1 MNKSTLA
8 LAITL
13 AAIANQA
20 SAAGFIED
28 SKATLNLRNF
38 YFNADNREN
47 QEQLGNA
54 AYSGQ
59 AEEWGQGF
67 QLNFVSGYTQG
78 TVGFGVDA
86 IGLLGLKL
94 DAGGRAGKAGI
105 DRTPGALFPL
115 DSDGKAVDNYGK
127 AGVTGKVRISKTE
140 ARLGTLQPK
149 LPVINFNDGRLLP
162 QTFEGGQIT
171 SAEIDG
177 LTLTAGQL
185 ESTKTRSSTD
195 DIGLRIGGAT
205 RPTGTPASTA
215 LADSNKFT
223 FAGADYK
230 LSKDLTAQYYYG
242 SLEDFY
248 QQHFL
253 GLTHNLALP
262 VGALKTD
269 LRYFNSGS
277 DGKNGNAA
285 GRAEGYKSS
294 GYWTAGDSNSGE
306 VDNNTWSALFTYSLS
321 GHALSAGYQQV
332 SGDSAFPFVSQGD
345 GSTAY
350 LITDRQIGKF
360 ASAGERTW
368 LAEYG
373 YDFASAGVPGLKA
386 TITYLSG
393 DNIDAAASDRK
404 EWERDLRIDYVLPN
418 GPLKGLGFSW
428 RNAEFHSNTAS
439 ADQDENRLIVSYSLP
454 LL

>member
-8 LAITL
+8 LAVTL
-13 AAIANQA
+13 AALANQA
-20 SAAGFIED
+20 TAAGFIED
-28 SKATLNLRNF
+28 SKATLGLRNF
-38 YFNADNREN
+38 YFDRDDKNTANSNNE
-47 QEQLGNA
+47 A
-54 AYSGQ
+54 S
-59 AEEWGQGF
+59 EWGQGF
-67 QLNFVSGYTQG
+67 IFNYQSGYTEG
-78 TVGFGVDA
+78 TVGFGLDA
-86 IGLLGLKL
+86 IGLVGIKL
-94 DAGGRAGKAGI
+94 DSGGNSSTPRSRA
-105 DRTPGALFPL
+105 PGALFPL
-115 DSDGKAVDNYGK
+115 ESDGSAVDNYGK
-127 AGVTGKVRISKTE
+127 AGVTAKARLSKTE
-140 ARLGTLQPK
+140 LRIGTLQPK

-162 QTFEGGQIT
+162 QTFEGAQVT

-195 DIGLRIGGAT
+195 DIALRIGGA
-205 RPTGTPASTA
+205 ASFQGKA
-215 LADSNKFT
+215 ADSNEFIY
-223 FAGADYK
+223 AGGDYK
-230 LSKDLTAQYYYG
+230 ITKDLTAQYYYG
-242 SLEDFY
+242 NLEDFY
-248 QQHFL
+248 KQHFL

-277 DGKNGNAA
+277 DGKNGSLA
-285 GRAEGYKSS
+285 GRTEGYKSS
-294 GYWTAGDSNSGE
+294 GFWRAGDSKNGE

-332 SGDSAFPFVSQGD
+332 SGNSAFPFVSQGD
-345 GSTAY
+345 GATAY

-373 YDFASAGVPGLKA
+373 YDFASAGIPGLKA
-386 TITYLSG
+386 TVTYLSG
-393 DNIDAAASDRK
+393 SNIDAADSDRK
-404 EWERDLRIDYVLPN
+404 EWERDFRVDYTLQE
-418 GPLKGLGFSW
+418 GALKGLGLSW
-428 RNAEFHSNTAS
+428 RNATFRGNTSA

>member
-1 MNKSTLA
+1 MKMQPLA
-8 LAITL
+8 LAVTL
-13 AAIANQA
+13 AGLANQA
-20 SAAGFIED
+20 IAAGFIED

-38 YFNADNREN
+38 YFNSDNRES
-47 QEQLGNA
+47 QDTLGNA
-54 AYSGQ
+54 AYTSQ
-59 AEEWGQGF
+59 AKEWGQGL
-67 QLNFVSGYTQG
+67 QLNFVSGYTLG
-78 TVGFGVDA
+78 NVGFGVDA
-86 IGLLGLKL
+86 IGLYGLKL
-94 DAGGRAGKAGI
+94 DSGGRAGKAGI

-127 AGVTGKVRISKTE
+127 AGVTGKVRFSKTE

-171 SAEIDG
+171 SGEIDG

-195 DIGLRIGGAT
+195 DIALRIGGAT
-205 RPTGTPASTA
+205 RPTGSPASTA
-215 LADSNKFT
+215 PADSNKFI
-223 FAGADYK
+223 FAGGDYK
-230 LSKDLTAQYYYG
+230 ISKELTAQYYYA

-253 GLTHNLALP
+253 GLIHTLAIGP
-262 VGALKTD
+262 GALKTD

-285 GRAEGYKSS
+285 GRADGYKSS
-294 GYWTAGDSNSGE
+294 GYWRAGDSHAGE

-332 SGDSAFPFVSQGD
+332 SGNSAFPFVSQGD
-345 GSTAY
+345 GATAY

-360 ASAGERTW
+360 VSAGERTW

-373 YDFASAGVPGLKA
+373 YDFAATGVPGLKA
-386 TITYLSG
+386 TVTYLSG
-393 DNIDAAASDRK
+393 DNIDAATSDRK
-404 EWERDLRIDYVLPN
+404 EWERDLRIDYALQS
-418 GPLKGLGFSW
+418 GALKGLGISW
-428 RNAEFHSNTAS
+428 RNASLRSNAS
-439 ADQDENRLIVSYSLP
+439 SDLDENRLILSYSLP

>member
-8 LAITL
+8 LAVTL
-13 AAIANQA
+13 AALANQA
-20 SAAGFIED
+20 TAAGFIED
-28 SKATLNLRNF
+28 SKATLGLRNF
-38 YFNADNREN
+38 YFDRDDKNTANSNNE
-47 QEQLGNA
+47 A
-54 AYSGQ
+54 S
-59 AEEWGQGF
+59 EWGQGF
-67 QLNFVSGYTQG
+67 IFNYQSGYTEG
-78 TVGFGVDA
+78 TVGFGLDA
-86 IGLLGLKL
+86 IGLVGIKL
-94 DAGGRAGKAGI
+94 DSGGDSSTPRSRA
-105 DRTPGALFPL
+105 PGALFPL
-115 DSDGKAVDNYGK
+115 ESDGSAVDNYGK
-127 AGVTGKVRISKTE
+127 AGVTAKARLSKTE
-140 ARLGTLQPK
+140 LRIGTLQPK

-162 QTFEGGQIT
+162 QTFEGAQVT

-195 DIGLRIGGAT
+195 DIALRIGGA
-205 RPTGTPASTA
+205 ASFQGKA
-215 LADSNKFT
+215 ADSNEFIY
-223 FAGADYK
+223 AGGDYK
-230 LSKDLTAQYYYG
+230 ITKDLTAQYYYG
-242 SLEDFY
+242 NLEDFY
-248 QQHFL
+248 KQHFL

-277 DGKNGNAA
+277 DGKNGSLA
-285 GRAEGYKSS
+285 GRTEGYKSS
-294 GYWTAGDSNSGE
+294 GFWRAGDSKNGE

-332 SGDSAFPFVSQGD
+332 SGNSAFPFVSQGD
-345 GSTAY
+345 GATAY

-373 YDFASAGVPGLKA
+373 YDFASAGIPGLKA
-386 TITYLSG
+386 TVTYLSG
-393 DNIDAAASDRK
+393 SNIDAADSDRK
-404 EWERDLRIDYVLPN
+404 EWERDFRVDYTLQE
-418 GPLKGLGFSW
+418 GALKGMGLSW
-428 RNAEFHSNTAS
+428 RNATFRGNTSA

>member
-8 LAITL
+8 LAVTL
-13 AAIANQA
+13 AALANQA
-20 SAAGFIED
+20 TAAGFIED
-28 SKATLNLRNF
+28 SKATLGLRNF
-38 YFNADNREN
+38 YFDRDDKNTANSNNE
-47 QEQLGNA
+47 A
-54 AYSGQ
+54 S
-59 AEEWGQGF
+59 EWGQGF
-67 QLNFVSGYTQG
+67 IFNYQSGYTEG
-78 TVGFGVDA
+78 TVGFGLDA
-86 IGLLGLKL
+86 IGLVGIKL
-94 DAGGRAGKAGI
+94 DSGGDSSTPRSSA
-105 DRTPGALFPL
+105 PGALFPL
-115 DSDGKAVDNYGK
+115 ESDGSAVDNYGK
-127 AGVTGKVRISKTE
+127 AGVTAKARLSKTE
-140 ARLGTLQPK
+140 LRIGTLQPK

-162 QTFEGGQIT
+162 QTFEGAQVT

-195 DIGLRIGGAT
+195 DIALRIGGA
-205 RPTGTPASTA
+205 ASFQGKA
-215 LADSNKFT
+215 ADSNEFIY
-223 FAGADYK
+223 AGGDYK
-230 LSKDLTAQYYYG
+230 ITKDLTAQYYYG
-242 SLEDFY
+242 NLEDFY
-248 QQHFL
+248 KQHFL

-277 DGKNGNAA
+277 DGKNGSLA
-285 GRAEGYKSS
+285 GRTEGYKSS
-294 GYWTAGDSNSGE
+294 GFWRAGDSKNGE

-332 SGDSAFPFVSQGD
+332 SGNSAFPFVSQGD
-345 GSTAY
+345 GATAY

-386 TITYLSG
+386 TVTYLSG
-393 DNIDAAASDRK
+393 SNIDATDSDRK
-404 EWERDLRIDYVLPN
+404 EWERDFRVDYTLQE
-418 GPLKGLGFSW
+418 GALKGLGLSW
-428 RNAEFHSNTAS
+428 RNATFRGNTSA

>member
-8 LAITL
+8 LAVTL
-13 AAIANQA
+13 AALANQA
-20 SAAGFIED
+20 TAAGFIED
-28 SKATLNLRNF
+28 SKATLGLRNF
-38 YFNADNREN
+38 YFDRDDKNTANSNNE
-47 QEQLGNA
+47 A
-54 AYSGQ
+54 S
-59 AEEWGQGF
+59 EWGQGF
-67 QLNFVSGYTQG
+67 IFNYQSGYTEG
-78 TVGFGVDA
+78 TVGFGLDA
-86 IGLLGLKL
+86 IGLVGIKL
-94 DAGGRAGKAGI
+94 DSGGDSSTPRSRA
-105 DRTPGALFPL
+105 PGALFPL
-115 DSDGKAVDNYGK
+115 ESDGSAVDNYGK
-127 AGVTGKVRISKTE
+127 AGVTAKARLSKTE
-140 ARLGTLQPK
+140 LRIGTLQPK

-162 QTFEGGQIT
+162 QTFEGAQVT

-195 DIGLRIGGAT
+195 DIALRIGGA
-205 RPTGTPASTA
+205 ASFQGKA
-215 LADSNKFT
+215 ADSNEFIY
-223 FAGADYK
+223 AGGDYK
-230 LSKDLTAQYYYG
+230 ITKDLTAQYYYG
-242 SLEDFY
+242 NLEDFY
-248 QQHFL
+248 KQHFL

-277 DGKNGNAA
+277 DGKNGSLA
-285 GRAEGYKSS
+285 GRTEGYKSS
-294 GYWTAGDSNSGE
+294 GFWRAGDSKNGE

-332 SGDSAFPFVSQGD
+332 SGNSAFPFVSQGD
-345 GSTAY
+345 GATAY

-386 TITYLSG
+386 TVTYLSG
-393 DNIDAAASDRK
+393 SNIDATDSDRK
-404 EWERDLRIDYVLPN
+404 EWERDFRVDYTLQE
-418 GPLKGLGFSW
+418 GALKGLGLSW
-428 RNAEFHSNTAS
+428 RNATFRGNTSA